1 MMLSFLQSVLVL
13 AFSQMP
19 ESYSYLYSH
28 SSFCFIPL
36 TSMQIFCVSTKL
48 LLLLNVCNT
57 CLKKSKMV
65 IHLLLFFLLRI
76 AFIIWS
82 FVPSCEY
89 YKVFLVFPVSVMDAI
104 WAIHLDYIKSVNC
117 FRKINHVHNI
127 NSDNSWPWEVFP
139 QPLSLVI
146 ENFHCRGLMPLVRL
160 ISRTFIFFEAIWN
173 CNFPVSYHSAY
184 LDLVY
189 KKVNGF

>member
-117 FRKINHVHNI
+117 FRKIDPHPPTTLSHTSAI
-127 NSDNSWPWEVFP
+127 PSLILGHQTPIGPRNSCMYV
-139 QPLSLVI
+139 L
-146 ENFHCRGLMPLVRL
+146 RGCV
-160 ISRTFIFFEAIWN
+160 
-173 CNFPVSYHSAY
+173 
-184 LDLVY
+184 DLVL
-189 KKVNGF
+189 F